1 MLTPKSVLPESLHAK
16 LGDLGAK
23 LEQQIALGRE
33 FDGIL
38 DEMSDLKASTI
49 VRADS
54 EIAYSANL
62 QKWRRQ
68 YPLVVRLF
76 SPKTVDID
84 QLGRVP
90 KLEYLFLFHRDGYIR
105 EAALNRIES
114 AIPSP
119 FLFAAIAW
127 RLNDWVLPV
136 RKAAAQCALRCF
148 PVTSPDVVA
157 EAAIALLA
165 RENSWGRWS
174 EERSALAEAFA
185 RPDVAEHLAQLIRAS
200 RTGPMATVLRY
211 ALREGSLDGH
221 LERLACEAIQPA
233 VRATA
238 VQAIIDGYATWSSG
252 WTWRWVNKPRGIRR
266 RETTYSKRV
275 LEQPA
280 DRACL
285 IEASARDR
293 SAIVRRVAASSIIQ
307 HELAPDA
314 AHKMAV
320 VMMTDKSPSVRERAE
335 FFLKRAA
342 S

>member
-1 MLTPKSVLPESLHAK
+1 MLTPKSVLPESLRAK
-16 LGDLGAK
+16 LVDLGAK
-23 LEQQIALGRE
+23 LEQQIAIGHE

-38 DEMSDLKASTI
+38 DEINGLKASVI

-62 QKWRRQ
+62 QKWRRR
-68 YPLVVRLF
+68 YPLIVRLF
-76 SPKTVDID
+76 SPRMVDVD
-84 QLGRVP
+84 QLGRIP
-90 KLEYLFLFHRDGYIR
+90 NLEYLFLFHRDGYIR
-105 EAALNRIES
+105 EAALKRIAS

-136 RKAAAQCALRCF
+136 RKAAAECALRCF
-148 PVTSPDVVA
+148 PMTSPAIVA
-157 EAAIALLA
+157 EAAVALLA

-174 EERSALAEAFA
+174 EERSALADAFA
-185 RPDVAEHLAQLIRAS
+185 RPDVAEHLAQLFRAS

-211 ALREGSLDGH
+211 ALREGGLDGH
-221 LERLACEAIQPA
+221 LEGLACEAIQPA

-238 VQAIIDGYATWSSG
+238 VQALIDGYATWPSG
-252 WTWRWVNKPRGIRR
+252 WTWRWVNKPMGIRR
-266 RETTYSKRV
+266 RETTYSKRM
-275 LEQPA
+275 LDHAA
-280 DRACL
+280 DRARL
-285 IEASARDR
+285 IEVSACDR

-307 HELAPDA
+307 YELEPGVAPKIA
-314 AHKMAV
+314 AL
-320 VMMTDKSPSVRERAE
+320 MMTDKSPSVRERAE